1 MFGFKSNL
9 STEERALVQIERCLV
24 RPLRF
29 SVIGLI
35 YCLFL
40 IGCDAKNWPGFCCA
54 TPVPDSRILIEL
66 SSPMTYEEL
75 YPFFVKAASEG
86 GFNHFFG
93 RTGVP
98 SIEQLFSEYR
108 EGSLYLTSVRWTEQP
123 NHKAVFV
130 PTLVFSLNSN
140 SREEPDQ
147 TKRVASSVILMLQ
160 KDSTESITEA
170 EWDLFFRYY
179 REILPKVFEDKI
191 VRSSI
196 TRHPAIFTDSKLLL
210 EIHELTDY
218 EIPGR
223 YLEKALSERRSEI
236 GEGVTQ

>member
-1 MFGFKSNL
+1 M
-9 STEERALVQIERCLV
+9 
-24 RPLRF
+24 
-29 SVIGLI
+29 
-35 YCLFL
+35 
-40 IGCDAKNWPGFCCA
+40 GCDAKNWPGFCCA
-54 TPVPDSRILIEL
+54 KPVPEGRILIEL

-93 RTGVP
+93 RAGVP
-98 SIEQLFSEYR
+98 SVEQLFSEYY
-108 EGSLYLTSVRWTEQP
+108 EKSLYLNSVRWTEQP

-130 PTLVFSLNSN
+130 RTLVFRLNSN

-160 KDSTESITEA
+160 RGDTESFTKE
-170 EWDLFFRYY
+170 EWDLFFRFY
-179 REILPKVFEDKI
+179 REILPKVLEDKV

-196 TRHPAIFTDSKLLL
+196 TRHPASYTDSKLLL
-210 EIHELTDY
+210 EIYESTDY
-218 EIPGR
+218 EIPEH
-223 YLEKALSERRSEI
+223 YLEKALSERQAEM